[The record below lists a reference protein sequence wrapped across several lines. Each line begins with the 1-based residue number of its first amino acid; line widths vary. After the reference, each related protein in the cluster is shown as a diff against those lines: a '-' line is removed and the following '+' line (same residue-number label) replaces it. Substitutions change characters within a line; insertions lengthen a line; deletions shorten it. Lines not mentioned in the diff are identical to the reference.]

1 MKQLRDFSR
10 SERGAVTVVWVTITA
25 AVVIIGVVIVQSM
38 RTNMNTA
45 GSDLDGKLQAEEP
58 NTAITGVVID

>member
-1 MKQLRDFSR
+1 MKQLRNFSR
-10 SERGAVTVVWVTITA
+10 SERGAVTVVWVAITA

-45 GSDLDGKLQAEEP
+45 GSDLDEKLQAEEP